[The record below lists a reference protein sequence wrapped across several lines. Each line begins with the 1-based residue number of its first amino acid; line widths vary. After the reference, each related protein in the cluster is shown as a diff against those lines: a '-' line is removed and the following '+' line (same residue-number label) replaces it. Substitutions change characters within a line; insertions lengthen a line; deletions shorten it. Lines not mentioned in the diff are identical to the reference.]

1 MSSPRLGDFLDQIL
15 PHLSAEIV
23 FSSPAH
29 RWKTQGKEWKGSC
42 PWPTGHD
49 NKTGTA
55 FSVNP
60 STLEWYCSGCREGGH
75 AVQYLHRLKG
85 GSGKPVG
92 EDFVSLVRELA
103 AMAGV
108 TFPERSYSPEEVEER
123 TRQEG
128 RRSALAVLMDYARET
143 LWSPKGAAAVAYL
156 KEKRGLSEAEI
167 RDLGLGLYHSAHE
180 VEKALLSAGVDAD
193 AVKASAVT
201 WGKLEGYILFPW
213 ADAMGKPLTV
223 YGRWIGDPPKEKPK
237 TIALPGEGTKGSP
250 LYFDRARKAG
260 VSEVVVV
267 EGVLDAAVLQVRGDH
282 RVVASVA
289 ARLSDLQIEALRRF
303 KVKRVFICGDP
314 DGGGDKGNADNVKAL
329 TAVGLEAFV
338 VPRLPPKQ
346 DPDDYV
352 NKNGL
357 DAWRDLVKRSLPGA
371 LFQAERILEG
381 VTPESPDLQKQDAAL
396 QVASLAVTVHGVKA
410 ELIKTDLFLLT
421 MERTG
426 YTVDTLA
433 RMAAEIGEA
442 RLKEEREG
450 QLAEAL
456 RKAEEARRR
465 GDLPEIVA
473 RDLEK
478 ALDAVKV
485 KTVDTPPPFSVAR
498 LETESKRLTPGRLTG
513 WDLLDNPR
521 RLGVTFNAGELIVF
535 AARTGHCKTSAIVN
549 LFANWARSVTGD
561 ELLVFYSEEESE
573 IQVYHRLLA
582 LFTADYKTREGGRS
596 SWSKEEIRDYLRAGE
611 DSRANYSWPD
621 FGAVVEAREKLLSL
635 EDRILVV
642 HRPRWTVEEIDVH
655 VRRVA
660 DERKVGAVLVDY
672 LQRTPGPQ
680 PLQGTR
686 HERRDIEVSATSRY
700 LKALAEDLA
709 VPLVTGAQI
718 NREAIPKDHR
728 DKLQG
733 KIGDYEGSLAIIKK
747 ARPELDHLREGGS
760 EQEADKILGLLNY
773 AADVKVEEDKENP
786 IPAVTLLEVGV
797 LKNRGEAAGKWG
809 AFDFEGRPQS
819 IRDQRTQ
826 DQASRPQS
834 KREYF

>member
-1 MSSPRLGDFLDQIL
+1 MSSPRLGDFLDQEIL
-15 PHLSAEIV
+15 PRLRAEDV
-23 FSSPAH
+23 FSSPLH

-60 STLEWYCSGCREGGH
+60 STLEWYCSGCRDGGH
-75 AVQYLHRLKG
+75 VVQYLHKLKG
-85 GSGKPVG
+85 GSGKPTG

-143 LWSPKGAAAVAYL
+143 LWSPKGEAARAYL
-156 KEKRGLSEAEI
+156 KEKRGLKEEEI
-167 RDLGLGLYHSAHE
+167 LELGLGLYHSAHE
-180 VEKALLSAGVDAD
+180 VEEALRSAGVDAE
-193 AVKASAVT
+193 AVKSSAVT
-201 WGKLEGYILFPW
+201 WEKLEGYILFPW
-213 ADAMGKPLTV
+213 ADAMGRPLTV
-223 YGRWIGDPPKEKPK
+223 YGRAVGAPPEGKPK

-282 RVVASVA
+282 RAVASVA
-289 ARLSDLQIEALRRF
+289 ARLSDLQIETLRRF

-329 TAVGLEAFV
+329 TAAGLEAFV
-338 VPRLPPKQ
+338 VPRLPDGQ
-346 DPDDYV
+346 DPDEYV
-352 NKNGL
+352 NEHGL
-357 DAWRDLVKRSLPGA
+357 EAWRELVKRSLPGA
-371 LFQAERILEG
+371 VFQAERILEG

-396 QVASLAVTVHGVKA
+396 KVADLVETVQGVKA
-410 ELIKTDLFLLT
+410 ELIAADLFRLT

-426 YTVDTLA
+426 YPVETLA
-433 RMAAEIGEA
+433 RMAEEIGE
-442 RLKEEREG
+442 RHRKEERER
-450 QLAEAL
+450 QVDEAL
-456 RKAEEARRR
+456 RKAAAARSR
-465 GDLPEIVA
+465 GDLPELVVQ
-473 RDLEK
+473 DLEK
-478 ALDAVKV
+478 ALAAVKV
-485 KTVDTPPPFSVAR
+485 KVVDTPPPFSVAR
-498 LETESKRLTPGRLTG
+498 LDAESKRLSPGRLTG

-549 LFANWARSVTGD
+549 LFANWAKEAKRD

-573 IQVYHRLLA
+573 LQVYHRLLA

-596 SWSKEEIRDYLRAGE
+596 SWSKEEIRDYLRAG
-611 DSRANYSWPD
+611 DNSRTDYSWPEV
-621 FGAVVEAREKLLSL
+621 GAVAEARERLHAL
-635 EDRILVV
+635 EDRILIV
-642 HRPRWTVEEIDVH
+642 HRPRWTVEEIDAH
-655 VRRVA
+655 VRKVA
-660 DERKVGAVLVDY
+660 DEREVGAVLVDY

-718 NREAIPKDHR
+718 NREAIPKNYRED
-728 DKLQG
+728 LQK
-733 KIGDYEGSLAIIKK
+733 KIGDYEGSLAIIRTG
-747 ARPELDHLREGGS
+747 RPELNHLREGGS

-773 AADVKVEEDKENP
+773 AADVKVEENNRAA
-786 IPAVTLLEVGV
+786 IPSVTLLEVGV
-797 LKNRGEAAGKWG
+797 LKNRGEAAGAWG

-819 IRDQRTQ
+819 IRD
-826 DQASRPQS
+826 
-834 KREYF
+834 EGYF